1 MGKKKIGVILSGC
14 GVYDGAEISESVITL
29 LAIDRR
35 DAEAVCLA
43 PDMDQMHVIDHL
55 TGDATGEARNVLRE
69 SARIA
74 RGQITDISKASIDQF
89 DAIVIPGGFGAAK
102 NLCNF
107 AVEGESAE
115 VHPEVDRLIRDCVD
129 AGKPLGAACI
139 APALVSAAFKGQG
152 RSVTLTIGNDASTA
166 KAIEAMGAKHR
177 DCPVRDIVVDEQN
190 KIVSTPAYMIGQR
203 VSEVAD
209 GIEKMVDEILKMA

>member
-43 PDMDQMHVIDHL
+43 PNMDQMHVVDHL
-55 TGDATGEARNVLRE
+55 TGDATGETRNVLRE

-74 RGQITDISKASIDQF
+74 RGQITDVSEASIEQF

-102 NLCNF
+102 NLSNF
-107 AVEGESAE
+107 AVEGESAD
-115 VHPEVDRLIRDCVD
+115 VHPEVGRLVRECVD

-139 APALVSAAFKGQG
+139 APALVAAAFKGQS
-152 RSVTLTIGNDASTA
+152 RSVTLTIGNDVSTA
-166 KAIEAMGAKHR
+166 KAIETMGAKHR
-177 DCPVRDIVVDEQN
+177 DCPVRDIIVDEQN